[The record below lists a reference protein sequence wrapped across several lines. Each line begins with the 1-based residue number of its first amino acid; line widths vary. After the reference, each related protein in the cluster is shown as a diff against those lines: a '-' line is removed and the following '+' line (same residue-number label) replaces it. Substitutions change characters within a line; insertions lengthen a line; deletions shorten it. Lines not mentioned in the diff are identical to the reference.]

1 MQESNY
7 IFIELNR
14 YGAEDSSVYII
25 TKTFLDKWL
34 KFRKKMQFT
43 EAPIAKLKHNVR
55 AQDEEEIS
63 LIWLPT
69 QEQPD
74 KASIKFMKEIEEEMQ
89 EEGFEL

>member
-1 MQESNY
+1 
-7 IFIELNR
+7 
-14 YGAEDSSVYII
+14 
-25 TKTFLDKWL
+25 
-34 KFRKKMQFT
+34 MQFT

-74 KASIKFMKEIEEEMQ
+74 KASIKFMKEIEEEMH
-89 EEGFEL
+89 EEGFVL

>member
-1 MQESNY
+1 MNESNY
-7 IFIELNR
+7 TLIELNR

-25 TKTFLDKWL
+25 TKAFLDKWL

-55 AQDEEEIS
+55 AQDEEELS
-63 LIWLPT
+63 YIWLPT
-69 QEQPD
+69 TEQPD
-74 KASIKFMKEIEEEMQ
+74 RASLKFMKEIESDMQ